1 MQTPPPAPPAPSP
14 ANVRI
19 GSRRLLSR
27 FFWSLVVAVVLVYG
41 SMGMW
46 FVVNETR
53 MVYHPSRLVPPPES
67 FSGFHHERVE
77 LQTKDHL
84 RLVGWEMRTPAG
96 DSSGAWLLYLHG
108 NAGNISEWVDRYAQ
122 LQKLGVNVFTADY
135 RGYGESEGRPEEQ
148 GLYLDAETMYDHLIE
163 VLRVPPQRVII
174 YGHSLGSGV
183 AVELAVRRKAACL
196 IVEGAFTSVT
206 DRGQELYPYLPIR
219 LFAQNHFDSIHKVG
233 SLTIPKLFIHAV
245 EDNVV
250 PFSHGQKLYEAAA
263 PPKTFLELHGGHSSA
278 IFHDEETFL
287 NGVQAFLI
295 NLHVVSSARRPI
307 LEPVSR

>member
-1 MQTPPPAPPAPSP
+1 
-14 ANVRI
+14 
-19 GSRRLLSR
+19 
-27 FFWSLVVAVVLVYG
+27 VVAVVLAYG

-67 FSGFHHERVE
+67 FSAFHHERVE

-122 LQKLGVNVFTADY
+122 LQKLGVN
-135 RGYGESEGRPEEQ
+135 
-148 GLYLDAETMYDHLIE
+148 DHLIE

-263 PPKTFLELHGGHSSA
+263 PPKTFLEVHGGHSSA